1 MYKLIAVDLD
11 GTMLNSYGEISKN
24 TKESVKKCL
33 EKGMKIVIASGRP
46 IDSIKAIAKELELEE
61 YCIAGNGSLIYNLKD
76 NKIIYENCMKKEK
89 VLEIIK
95 ICEENSISYNVYT
108 ENTILAVN
116 FKYNVLYY
124 HKENLKKEE
133 DKQTNISIVENMYNY
148 VQNLNDEKF
157 LKITICDEDAIIF
170 NSIIKK
176 MKKIENVEV
185 LETAHMSRKIIRQGT
200 EKIPVEYYYTEISA
214 QNVDKWDAVK
224 FLAEKLNVNSEEIIA
239 IGDNVND
246 KKMIENAG
254 LGVAMR
260 GSAPVVENI
269 ANVIA
274 DSNDEDGVAKILKRF
289 I

>member
-1 MYKLIAVDLD
+1 
-11 GTMLNSYGEISKN
+11 
-24 TKESVKKCL
+24 
-33 EKGMKIVIASGRP
+33 
-46 IDSIKAIAKELELEE
+46 
-61 YCIAGNGSLIYNLKD
+61 
-76 NKIIYENCMKKEK
+76 
-89 VLEIIK
+89 
-95 ICEENSISYNVYT
+95 
-108 ENTILAVN
+108 
-116 FKYNVLYY
+116 
-124 HKENLKKEE
+124 
-133 DKQTNISIVENMYNY
+133 MYNY

>member
-116 FKYNVLYY
+116 IKYN
-124 HKENLKKEE
+124 
-133 DKQTNISIVENMYNY
+133 
-148 VQNLNDEKF
+148 
-157 LKITICDEDAIIF
+157 
-170 NSIIKK
+170 
-176 MKKIENVEV
+176 
-185 LETAHMSRKIIRQGT
+185 
-200 EKIPVEYYYTEISA
+200 EI
-214 QNVDKWDAVK
+214 
-224 FLAEKLNVNSEEIIA
+224 
-239 IGDNVND
+239 
-246 KKMIENAG
+246 
-254 LGVAMR
+254 
-260 GSAPVVENI
+260 
-269 ANVIA
+269 
-274 DSNDEDGVAKILKRF
+274 
-289 I
+289 